1 VDYRA
6 RVSGP
11 FLDRI
16 DLQVEVP
23 AVRAADLALPA
34 AAEGSAEVA
43 ARVAAAREIQVR
55 RATAAGRP
63 ETEAAN
69 ARASG
74 DWLQAIADPEPE
86 ARALLTRAADAAGLT
101 ARGWSRV
108 LRLARTLADLDA
120 GGGGEASPVARRHVA
135 EALAYRGAG
144 EPG

>member
-1 VDYRA
+1 
-6 RVSGP
+6 VSGP

-120 GGGGEASPVARRHVA
+120 GGGGEAPPVARRHVA

>member
-1 VDYRA
+1 
-6 RVSGP
+6 
-11 FLDRI
+11 
-16 DLQVEVP
+16 
-23 AVRAADLALPA
+23 VRAADLALPA

-55 RATAAGRP
+55 RAVAAGRP

-74 DWLQAIADPEPE
+74 DWLQAIADPEPD

-108 LRLARTLADLDA
+108 LRLARTLADLEADA
-120 GGGGEASPVARRHVA
+120 TPAVARRHVA
-135 EALAYRGAG
+135 EALAYRGVGAG
-144 EPG
+144 A

>member
-1 VDYRA
+1 
-6 RVSGP
+6 VSGP

-16 DLQVEVP
+16 DLHVDVP

-55 RATAAGRP
+55 RAAAAGRP

-74 DWLQAIADPEPE
+74 DWLQAIAEPEPD

-120 GGGGEASPVARRHVA
+120 GPEDGAPPVARRHVA
-135 EALAYRGAG
+135 EALAYRGVEG
-144 EPG
+144 VG

>member
-1 VDYRA
+1 VD
-6 RVSGP
+6 
-11 FLDRI
+11 
-16 DLQVEVP
+16 VP

-55 RATAAGRP
+55 RAVAAGRP

-108 LRLARTLADLDA
+108 LRLARTLADLEPDA
-120 GGGGEASPVARRHVA
+120 APAVARRHVA
-135 EALAYRGAG
+135 EALAYRGVGAG
-144 EPG
+144 A